1 MFLGVFGD
9 GGKKHP
15 KKIGNGSFEVRFVIE
30 NSPLEASFAIEN
42 SPLEARFAIGNS
54 SFLPRL
60 CQK

>member
-15 KKIGNGSFEVRFVIE
+15 KKIGNGPFEV
-30 NSPLEASFAIEN
+30 
-42 SPLEARFAIGNS
+42 RFAIGNG